1 LVWLV
6 VPEAGRVWNISI
18 KGGTARD
25 CRIATARDFVAK
37 KELDLI
43 LDAEQKAEAEI
54 AEARAQARQILD
66 EASRK
71 AELIPA
77 EAARK
82 AQAKASEIV
91 EAAKKDAEKAH
102 QAAME
107 EVKAEIE
114 NIKSVSSKN
123 FDTAVKLVVDRI
135 MNAV

>member
-1 LVWLV
+1 MVWLV

-91 EAAKKDAEKAH
+91 ERKKDAEKAH

-123 FDTAVKLVVDRI
+123 FDTAVRVVDRI
-135 MNAV
+135 